1 MQVPKPT
8 PIYRIMHVAN
18 LHVCL
23 KRGGIHAPNFA
34 PNNGLTYTTI
44 HNLEIQTQRRVL
56 HVPCGPGGVI
66 HDYVAFYF
74 GPRSP
79 MLYQLHT
86 GFVNGYREGQEPII
100 YLVSTAQA
108 VKEAGFP
115 YVFSDGHG
123 IANFTAWYEDLEHL
137 SQIDWHTVYAK
148 IWKDTVQDMDRQR
161 RKQAEFLIHQFCD
174 WSLIQKIAVVNSEM
188 KTKVE
193 EILSRFPSSMRRD
206 VEVQSSWYY

>member
-1 MQVPKPT
+1 
-8 PIYRIMHVAN
+8 
-18 LHVCL
+18 
-23 KRGGIHAPNFA
+23 
-34 PNNGLTYTTI
+34 
-44 HNLEIQTQRRVL
+44 
-56 HVPCGPGGVI
+56 
-66 HDYVAFYF
+66 
-74 GPRSP
+74 

-108 VKEAGFP
+108 VNEAGVP

-174 WSLIQKIAVVNSEM
+174 WSLIQRIAVVNSKM
-188 KTKVE
+188 NTKVE